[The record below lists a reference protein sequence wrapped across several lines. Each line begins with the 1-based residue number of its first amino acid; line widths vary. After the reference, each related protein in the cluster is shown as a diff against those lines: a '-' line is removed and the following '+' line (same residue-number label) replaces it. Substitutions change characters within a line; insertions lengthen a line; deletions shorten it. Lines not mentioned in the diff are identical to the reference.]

1 MHKMHNFEI
10 AKKFPQAYEILKDE
24 EFLDEVFEQ
33 VTQLQNQ
40 ILPPPM
46 TEITDQL
53 LDELFDQLIVKG

>member
-1 MHKMHNFEI
+1 MHNSEV
-10 AKKFPQAYEILKDE
+10 AKKFPQAYQVLKDE

-40 ILPPPM
+40 ILPPV
-46 TEITDQL
+46 TDEM